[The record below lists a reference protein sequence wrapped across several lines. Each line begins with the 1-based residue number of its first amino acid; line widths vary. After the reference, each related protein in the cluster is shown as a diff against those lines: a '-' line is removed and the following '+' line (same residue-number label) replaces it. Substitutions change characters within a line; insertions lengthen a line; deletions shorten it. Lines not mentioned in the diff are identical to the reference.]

1 MWEVPMTAIKD
12 IRGGTCAM
20 ADGCYYDE
28 DAASIQKIFTQ
39 NFLEH
44 YTKSKAPFPLFF
56 HSAWFFNRV
65 HRQEGFFKFIDSILA
80 LPDVYFVTSQELI
93 SKLLYLGTDVVN
105 TLCDLDTHG
114 WNARIFLYP
123 SKIVM
128 DRTRFNVWSF
138 IAKNMVFEFEYQ

>member
-93 SKLLYLGTDVVN
+93 SKWLYLGTDMVK
-105 TLCDLDTHG
+105 TFCDLG
-114 WNARIFLYP
+114 IWWEL
-123 SKIVM
+123 
-128 DRTRFNVWSF
+128 
-138 IAKNMVFEFEYQ
+138 